1 MSPGELPWPMPM
13 PLAWAKG
20 LLVVA
25 FLGHLLAV
33 NLTLGG
39 QLLAVALRA
48 WALRAPA
55 SGAWDLAQRLSQR
68 VVVAKSAL
76 VALGVGPL
84 MLIQVAYPE
93 PFLSATTLLA
103 PVWLALPPWI
113 AVAFLFILAD
123 RQAFGGWGLRHPRA
137 HLALGALAAAWLW
150 AVPWVYLSVT
160 NLMIQPQAW
169 PARPG
174 LLEVIAHVGNVPAR
188 YGHVLLA
195 SLAIA
200 GLWLGLV
207 EARPQA
213 WAPHPAPSPKAA
225 EEGEAQAQEAGTPGG
240 AAAPPL
246 EGPREGAL
254 ARLALRVGAGT
265 AAGSTAAQ
273 FVMGPAVLFTLPP
286 GALAWP
292 AATTLGVGV
301 LAGALALFAMADA
314 FRGERDLRWALPPLL
329 LALLMMGTTRHLIR
343 ERLLT
348 EGLKAPPKAAAPV
361 PKRFPLRP

>member
-1 MSPGELPWPMPM
+1 MSPAELPLPL

-20 LLVVA
+20 LLVLA

-39 QLLAVALRA
+39 QLLSVGLRA
-48 WALRAPA
+48 WALRHPG
-55 SGAWDLAQRLSQR
+55 SKAWALAERLSQR

-93 PFLSATTLLA
+93 AFLAATTLLA
-103 PVWLALPPWI
+103 PAWLALPPWI
-113 AVAFLFILAD
+113 AVAFLLILAD
-123 RQAFGGWGLRHPRA
+123 RRAFAAWGSGRPLA
-137 HLALGALAAAWLW
+137 HLALGGLAALWLW

-207 EARPQA
+207 EGRRQA
-213 WAPHPAPSPKAA
+213 WVPSQGSPSH
-225 EEGEAQAQEAGTPGG
+225 GEAGRPDEALAKAEAPG
-240 AAAPPL
+240 
-246 EGPREGAL
+246 EE
-254 ARLALRVGAGT
+254 ARLAQTWGSGV
-265 AAGSTAAQ
+265 AAFSTAGQ
-273 FVMGPAVLFTLPP
+273 FLVGPAVLFTLPA

-292 AATTLGVGV
+292 AATTLGAGV
-301 LAGALALFAMADA
+301 LAGAIALFAMADA

-329 LALLMMGTTRHLIR
+329 LALVLMGTTRHLIR
-343 ERLLT
+343 ERLLA
-348 EGLKAPPKAAAPV
+348 EGHKAPAWPSAPV
-361 PKRFPLRP
+361 PPRFGPPPQP